1 MKTVQLLQNRQEQIV
16 KPISKSRVR
25 VQARKTGGEVKSR
38 LELKLIEQLGSAG
51 TAYEYETIKLPYIK
65 RHNYIPD
72 FILKEQCI
80 VIEAKGLFDLEDRSK
95 MAAVKKAYPDLDIRI
110 LFQNENTKIRK
121 GSTTTYKDWCRK
133 NGFIC
138 ASGFIPD
145 EWLRH
150 KPTEKSKKA
159 LEVLYSKRD

>member
-16 KPISKSRVR
+16 ETHSKSRVR
-25 VQARKTGGEVKSR
+25 VQARKNGGEVKSR
-38 LELKLIEQLGSAG
+38 LELKLIEQLDSAG
-51 TAYEYETIKLPYIK
+51 AAYEYETIKLPYIK

-138 ASGFIPD
+138 ASGFIPN

>member
-1 MKTVQLLQNRQEQIV
+1 MKTVQLLQNRQVQRG

-25 VQARKTGGEVKSR
+25 VQARKNGGEVKSR
-38 LELKLIEQLGSAG
+38 LELKLIEQLERAG
-51 TAYEYETIKLPYIK
+51 AAYEYETIKLPYIK

-121 GSTTTYKDWCRK
+121 GSTTTYKDWCVK
-133 NGFIC
+133 NGFMC

-145 EWLRH
+145 EWLKH
-150 KPTEKSKKA
+150 KPTEKQREAFIRS
-159 LEVLYSKRD
+159 VI

>member
-25 VQARKTGGEVKSR
+25 VQARKNGGEVKSR

-51 TAYEYETIKLPYIK
+51 TAYEYETIKLLYIK